1 MVVLKIPHEL
11 KKMNELFKKAGFK
24 AYLVGGAVRD
34 MILGKEAHDW
44 DVATNA
50 EPIQVMKIFHKVI
63 PTGIAHGT
71 VTVHFMKK
79 EIEVTT
85 FRGEGKYTDG
95 RHPDSVYFAST
106 IEEDLSR
113 RDFTMNSIAAD
124 LDTGVLTD
132 PFCGEKDISKK
143 IIRTV
148 GNPRERFLEDGL
160 RPVRCIRF
168 GSQLKFC
175 IEKDTYSEIFNI
187 DVQKKIASISKE
199 RFRDEFIKILSSDE
213 PSVGLKLLEETGIL
227 KIFIPELAECRGV
240 MQKDARGFHKFDVLD
255 HNFYACDGAPKD
267 NLTVRLAA
275 LFHDIGKK
283 DTRTVCL
290 ENLTDENGKTQEV
303 ELVHFYRHELFSE
316 KITGEILFRLKFSNA
331 QIEKVCHLIKNHM
344 FHYESSWSDSAVRK
358 FIVRTGIENI
368 DDLILLNFADKY
380 GSTRTKIVPES
391 PAVKLIFELKDRI
404 KKAEEENNV
413 FSLKQLAVNG
423 RDLIKIGYKPGKI
436 LGETLNELFQCVLK
450 DPQMNEKT
458 LLLKVAENIL
468 KKRNGEF

>member
-148 GNPRERFLEDGL
+148 GNARERFLEDGL

-199 RFRDEFIKILSSDE
+199 RFRDEFIKILSSDK

-290 ENLTDENGKTQEV
+290 EKFTDENGKTQEV

-316 KITGEILFRLKFSNA
+316 KITGEILFRLKFPNA
-331 QIEKVCHLIKNHM
+331 QIEKVRHLIKNHM

-380 GSTRTKIVPES
+380 GRTQTKIVPDN

-423 RDLIKIGYKPGKI
+423 SDLIKIGYKPGKI

>member
-1 MVVLKIPHEL
+1 M
-11 KKMNELFKKAGFK
+11 
-24 AYLVGGAVRD
+24 
-34 MILGKEAHDW
+34 
-44 DVATNA
+44 
-50 EPIQVMKIFHKVI
+50 
-63 PTGIAHGT
+63 
-71 VTVHFMKK
+71 
-79 EIEVTT
+79 
-85 FRGEGKYTDG
+85 
-95 RHPDSVYFAST
+95 
-106 IEEDLSR
+106 
-113 RDFTMNSIAAD
+113 
-124 LDTGVLTD
+124 
-132 PFCGEKDISKK
+132 
-143 IIRTV
+143 
-148 GNPRERFLEDGL
+148 
-160 RPVRCIRF
+160 
-168 GSQLKFC
+168 
-175 IEKDTYSEIFNI
+175 
-187 DVQKKIASISKE
+187 QKKIASISKE

>member
-143 IIRTV
+143 IIKTV
-148 GNPRERFLEDGL
+148 GNARERFLEDGL

-168 GSQLKFC
+168 GSQLNFC

-213 PSVGLKLLEETGIL
+213 PSIGLKLLEETGIL

>member
-1 MVVLKIPHEL
+1 
-11 KKMNELFKKAGFK
+11 
-24 AYLVGGAVRD
+24 
-34 MILGKEAHDW
+34 
-44 DVATNA
+44 
-50 EPIQVMKIFHKVI
+50 MKI
-63 PTGIAHGT
+63 
-71 VTVHFMKK
+71 
-79 EIEVTT
+79 
-85 FRGEGKYTDG
+85 Y
-95 RHPDSVYFAST
+95 
-106 IEEDLSR
+106 
-113 RDFTMNSIAAD
+113 
-124 LDTGVLTD
+124 
-132 PFCGEKDISKK
+132 
-143 IIRTV
+143 
-148 GNPRERFLEDGL
+148 
-160 RPVRCIRF
+160 
-168 GSQLKFC
+168 
-175 IEKDTYSEIFNI
+175 
-187 DVQKKIASISKE
+187 
-199 RFRDEFIKILSSDE
+199 
-213 PSVGLKLLEETGIL
+213 
-227 KIFIPELAECRGV
+227 
-240 MQKDARGFHKFDVLD
+240 
-255 HNFYACDGAPKD
+255 
-267 NLTVRLAA
+267 
-275 LFHDIGKK
+275 
-283 DTRTVCL
+283 
-290 ENLTDENGKTQEV
+290 GKTQEV

-423 RDLIKIGYKPGKI
+423 SDLIKIGYKPGKI

>member
-143 IIRTV
+143 IIKTV
-148 GNPRERFLEDGL
+148 GNARERFLEDGL
-160 RPVRCIRF
+160 RPVRCLRF

-290 ENLTDENGKTQEV
+290 ENL
-303 ELVHFYRHELFSE
+303 R
-316 KITGEILFRLKFSNA
+316 
-331 QIEKVCHLIKNHM
+331 KN
-344 FHYESSWSDSAVRK
+344 S
-358 FIVRTGIENI
+358 
-368 DDLILLNFADKY
+368 
-380 GSTRTKIVPES
+380 GS
-391 PAVKLIFELKDRI
+391 
-404 KKAEEENNV
+404 
-413 FSLKQLAVNG
+413 
-423 RDLIKIGYKPGKI
+423 
-436 LGETLNELFQCVLK
+436 
-450 DPQMNEKT
+450 
-458 LLLKVAENIL
+458 
-468 KKRNGEF
+468 